1 MTDSDKTQRQGTA
14 SSSTGTS
21 APPRPTLLQPPST
34 IISPPSPIDS
44 THSIPVVSS
53 PAAASPTSGNQDQVF
68 QYESPE
74 EDEETEVAPSPRP
87 KPTRRPRSADDSL
100 NAKPMAADALS
111 VSPSRDSS
119 LLLPATPDT
128 EGNPTIPRP
137 PSPSS
142 PHYRPKPHHHRRT
155 SSTHRV
161 RETVHGEQRNT
172 EDGERMVNQY
182 RIGKSL
188 GKGAY
193 ATVELGVD
201 VGTGEEY
208 VSREA
213 ILLTHTSSRPSKNS
227 ASPDYISRL
236 YNKSNGNP
244 PVIDP
249 ADGLKTWT
257 SPCDPTRP
265 CCRQIVGRGRTSR
278 CVLWRRTR
286 WA

>member
-1 MTDSDKTQRQGTA
+1 
-14 SSSTGTS
+14 
-21 APPRPTLLQPPST
+21 LLQPPST

-44 THSIPVVSS
+44 THSIPIVSS
-53 PAAASPTSGNQDQVF
+53 PAAASSTPGSQEQEL

-119 LLLPATPDT
+119 LLLPVTPDA

-208 VSREA
+208 VSR
-213 ILLTHTSSRPSKNS
+213 I
-227 ASPDYISRL
+227 
-236 YNKSNGNP
+236 
-244 PVIDP
+244 
-249 ADGLKTWT
+249 W
-257 SPCDPTRP
+257 
-265 CCRQIVGRGRTSR
+265 
-278 CVLWRRTR
+278 
-286 WA
+286 